1 MLHFSTSGNTGTS
14 DLPDM
19 YALIPWACDPRASGE
34 LLVPISQLLLILQK
48 MPHED
53 RQLAT
58 CTTKLQA
65 IAIHS

>member
-34 LLVPISQLLLILQK
+34 LLMLIYHNYYLFYK
-48 MPHED
+48 RCHMRID
-53 RQLAT
+53 N
-58 CTTKLQA
+58 
-65 IAIHS
+65 